1 MNPESICLKSISN
14 RINGF
19 RAHTCNYGHAKTQT
33 ADRAEHANHS
43 DHSDHSDHANRA
55 HFAREFRLLQ
65 LARH

>member
-1 MNPESICLKSISN
+1 MNPESICLKSILN

-33 ADRAEHANHS
+33 ADRADRADHA
-43 DHSDHSDHANRA
+43 DHSDQANRA

>member
-33 ADRAEHANHS
+33 ADRADHAA
-43 DHSDHSDHANRA
+43 HSDHANRA

>member
-33 ADRAEHANHS
+33 ADHAEHA
-43 DHSDHSDHANRA
+43 DHSDHANCA